1 MLSIKNLT
9 KIYSGNKKAVDNIS
23 LDIQSG
29 EFIAF
34 IGTSGS
40 GKTTA
45 LRMINRMIEATDGQI
60 MMNGKDVRNMNP
72 VELRRSIGY
81 VIQQIGLMPH
91 MTIREN
97 IVLVPKLL
105 KWSKEKKDEKAKE
118 LIKLV
123 DLPEEY
129 LDRYPAELSGGQQQR
144 IGVVRALAAE
154 QDIILMDEPFG
165 ALDPITRD
173 TLQDL
178 VKELQQKLGKTFIF
192 VTHDMD
198 EAIKLADKICIMS
211 KGKVVQYD
219 TPDNILRYP
228 ANDFVRDFI
237 GQNRLIQ
244 DRPNMKSV
252 ESAMIKPV
260 TVKADDS
267 LNDAVNIM
275 RTRRVDTIF
284 VVNNQNKLLGF
295 LDIEDI
301 NQGLRARKE
310 LIDTMQRDVY
320 KVHINSKLQDS
331 VRTILKRN
339 VRNVPVVDNDEHLI
353 GLITRANLVDIV
365 YDSILGVK
373 NIDKNVIQAGQSMG
387 MTKFQL
393 MKDVEMPLALPLI
406 ISGIRLSS
414 VYVISWATL
423 ASYVGAGGLGDLV
436 FNGLNLYQPPMIIS
450 AAIVVTLLALVID
463 FILSLVEKWVVPKG
477 LKVSR

>member
-1 MLSIKNLT
+1 MLSIKNLS
-9 KIYSGNKKAVDNIS
+9 KVYAGGKKAVDNMTI
-23 LDIQSG
+23 DIESG
-29 EFIAF
+29 DFIAF

-45 LRMINRMIEATDGQI
+45 LRMINRMIESTEGEITIDGKNI
-60 MMNGKDVRNMNP
+60 KELNP

-91 MTIREN
+91 MTVKEN

-105 KWSKEKKDEKAKE
+105 KWSQEKKDEKAKE
-118 LIKLV
+118 LIRLV

-129 LDRYPAELSGGQQQR
+129 LDRYPSELSGGQQQR

-178 VKELQQKLGKTFIF
+178 VKKLQQQLGKTFIF

-198 EAIKLADKICIMS
+198 EAIKLADKICIMTN
-211 KGKVVQYD
+211 GQVVQCD
-219 TPDNILRYP
+219 TPDNILRSP

-244 DRPNMKSV
+244 DRPNIRTVKD
-252 ESAMIKPV
+252 AMIKPV
-260 TVKADDS
+260 TVHVDRS

-275 RTRRVDTIF
+275 REKRVDTIF
-284 VVNNQNKLLGF
+284 VVGNDEHLLGY

-301 NQGLRARKE
+301 NEGLRHHKE
-310 LIDTMQRDVY
+310 LIDTMQRDIYRVR
-320 KVHINSKLQDS
+320 IDSKLQDS

-339 VRNVPVVDNDEHLI
+339 VRNVPVVDSDNKTLL
-353 GLITRANLVDIV
+353 GLVTRANLVDIV
-365 YDSILGVK
+365 YDSIWGELESD
-373 NIDKNVIQAGQSMG
+373 NNDNH
-387 MTKFQL
+387 
-393 MKDVEMPLALPLI
+393 
-406 ISGIRLSS
+406 SGI
-414 VYVISWATL
+414 
-423 ASYVGAGGLGDLV
+423 
-436 FNGLNLYQPPMIIS
+436 
-450 AAIVVTLLALVID
+450 
-463 FILSLVEKWVVPKG
+463 VEPESTGVETP
-477 LKVSR
+477 

>member
-1 MLSIKNLT
+1 MLSIKNLS
-9 KIYSGNKKAVDNIS
+9 KVYAGSKKAVDNMTI
-23 LDIQSG
+23 DIQQG
-29 EFIAF
+29 EFVAF

-45 LRMINRMIEATDGQI
+45 LRMINRMIEATEGQI
-60 MMNGKDVRNMNP
+60 MINGKDVRQMNP

-91 MTIREN
+91 MTVREN

-105 KWSKEKKDEKAKE
+105 KWSQEKKDEKARE

-123 DLPEEY
+123 DIPEDY
-129 LDRYPAELSGGQQQR
+129 LDRYPSELSGGQQQR

-178 VKELQQKLGKTFIF
+178 VKKLQQQLGKTFIF

-211 KGKVVQYD
+211 HGKVIQYD
-219 TPDNILRYP
+219 TPDNILRHP

-244 DRPNMKSV
+244 DRPNVRAV
-252 ESAMIKPV
+252 EDAMITPI
-260 TVKADDS
+260 TITADHS
-267 LNDAVNIM
+267 LNDAVELM
-275 RTRRVDTIF
+275 RQKRIDTLF
-284 VVNNQNKLLGF
+284 VVNHQNKLLGF

-301 NQGLRARKE
+301 NQGLRARAE
-310 LIDTMQRDVY
+310 LIDVIQRDVY
-320 KVHINSKLQDS
+320 TVPLDSKLQDS

-339 VRNVPVVDNDEHLI
+339 VRNVPVVDEGHHI
-353 GLITRANLVDIV
+353 VGLITRANLVDIV
-365 YDSILGVK
+365 YDSIWGESDGETTETEDAVRSDKAGVER
-373 NIDKNVIQAGQSMG
+373 V
-387 MTKFQL
+387 
-393 MKDVEMPLALPLI
+393 
-406 ISGIRLSS
+406 
-414 VYVISWATL
+414 
-423 ASYVGAGGLGDLV
+423 
-436 FNGLNLYQPPMIIS
+436 
-450 AAIVVTLLALVID
+450 
-463 FILSLVEKWVVPKG
+463 
-477 LKVSR
+477 

>member
-1 MLSIKNLT
+1 MLSIKNLS
-9 KIYSGNKKAVDNIS
+9 KVYAGGKKAVDNMTI
-23 LDIQSG
+23 DIESG
-29 EFIAF
+29 DFIAF

-45 LRMINRMIEATDGQI
+45 LRMINRMIESTEGEITIDGKNI
-60 MMNGKDVRNMNP
+60 KELNP

-91 MTIREN
+91 MTVKEN

-105 KWSKEKKDEKAKE
+105 KWSQEKKDEKAKE
-118 LIKLV
+118 LIRLV

-129 LDRYPAELSGGQQQR
+129 LDRYPSELSGGQQQR

-178 VKELQQKLGKTFIF
+178 VKKLQQQLGKTFIF

-198 EAIKLADKICIMS
+198 EAIKLADKICIMTN
-211 KGKVVQYD
+211 GQVIQYD
-219 TPDNILRYP
+219 TPDNILRSP

-244 DRPNMKSV
+244 DRPNIRTVKD
-252 ESAMIKPV
+252 AMIKPV
-260 TVKADDS
+260 TVHVDRS

-275 RTRRVDTIF
+275 REKRVDTIF
-284 VVNNQNKLLGF
+284 VVGNDEHLLGY

-301 NQGLRARKE
+301 NEGLRHHKE
-310 LIDTMQRDVY
+310 LIDTMQRDIYRVR
-320 KVHINSKLQDS
+320 IDSKLQDS

-339 VRNVPVVDNDEHLI
+339 VRNVPVVDSDNKTLL
-353 GLITRANLVDIV
+353 GLVTRANLVDIV
-365 YDSILGVK
+365 YDSIWGELESD
-373 NIDKNVIQAGQSMG
+373 NNDNH
-387 MTKFQL
+387 
-393 MKDVEMPLALPLI
+393 
-406 ISGIRLSS
+406 SGI
-414 VYVISWATL
+414 
-423 ASYVGAGGLGDLV
+423 
-436 FNGLNLYQPPMIIS
+436 
-450 AAIVVTLLALVID
+450 
-463 FILSLVEKWVVPKG
+463 VEPESTGVEIP
-477 LKVSR
+477 

>member
-1 MLSIKNLT
+1 MTLSIKNLT

-23 LDIQSG
+23 LNIEAG
-29 EFIAF
+29 EFVAF

-45 LRMINRMIEATDGQI
+45 LRMINRMIEPTEGSI
-60 MMNGKDVRNMNP
+60 EMNGKDVRNMNP

-105 KWSKEKKDEKAKE
+105 KWSKEKKDAKAKE

-123 DLPEEY
+123 DLPEDY
-129 LDRYPAELSGGQQQR
+129 LDRYPSELSGGQQQR

-178 VKELQQKLGKTFIF
+178 VKDLQKKLGKTFIF

-211 KGKVVQYD
+211 KGQIVQYD
-219 TPDNILRYP
+219 TPDNVLRYP
-228 ANDFVRDFI
+228 ANDFVREFI

-244 DRPNMKSV
+244 DRPNMRTV
-252 ESAMIKPV
+252 EDAMIKPI
-260 TVKADDS
+260 TIQADDS

-275 RTRRVDTIF
+275 RTHRIDTIF
-284 VVNNQNKLLGF
+284 VVNNKHRLLGF

-301 NQGLRARKE
+301 NQGLRQGKE

-320 KVHINSKLQDS
+320 KVHIDSKLQDS

-339 VRNVPVVDNDEHLI
+339 VRNVPVVDDHHTLI

-365 YDSILGVK
+365 YDSIWGEENETSHSSKTYSNEVERENERQNETQQRLTTQGTQRYHEDIMNGTDREHIHNTDDTGV
-373 NIDKNVIQAGQSMG
+373 D
-387 MTKFQL
+387 
-393 MKDVEMPLALPLI
+393 
-406 ISGIRLSS
+406 R
-414 VYVISWATL
+414 
-423 ASYVGAGGLGDLV
+423 
-436 FNGLNLYQPPMIIS
+436 
-450 AAIVVTLLALVID
+450 
-463 FILSLVEKWVVPKG
+463 
-477 LKVSR
+477 

>member
-1 MLSIKNLT
+1 MTLSIKNLT

-23 LDIQSG
+23 LNIEAG
-29 EFIAF
+29 EFVAF

-45 LRMINRMIEATDGQI
+45 LRMINRMIEPTEGSI
-60 MMNGKDVRNMNP
+60 EMNGKDVRSMNP

-105 KWSKEKKDEKAKE
+105 KWSKEKKDAKAKE

-123 DLPEEY
+123 DLPEDY
-129 LDRYPAELSGGQQQR
+129 LDRYPSELSGGQQQR

-178 VKELQQKLGKTFIF
+178 VKDLQKKLGKTFIF

-211 KGKVVQYD
+211 KGQIVQYD
-219 TPDNILRYP
+219 TPDNVLRYP
-228 ANDFVRDFI
+228 ANDFVREFI

-244 DRPNMKSV
+244 DRPNMRTV
-252 ESAMIKPV
+252 EDAMIKPI
-260 TVKADDS
+260 TIQADDS

-275 RTRRVDTIF
+275 RNHRIDTIF
-284 VVNNQNKLLGF
+284 VVNNKHRLLGF

-301 NQGLRARKE
+301 NQGLRQGKE

-320 KVHINSKLQDS
+320 KVHIDSKLQDS

-339 VRNVPVVDNDEHLI
+339 VRNVPVVDDHHTLI

-365 YDSILGVK
+365 YDSIWGEDNETSHSSKTYSNEVERENERQNETQQRLTSQGTQRYHEDIMNGTDREHTRNTDDTGV
-373 NIDKNVIQAGQSMG
+373 D
-387 MTKFQL
+387 
-393 MKDVEMPLALPLI
+393 
-406 ISGIRLSS
+406 R
-414 VYVISWATL
+414 
-423 ASYVGAGGLGDLV
+423 
-436 FNGLNLYQPPMIIS
+436 
-450 AAIVVTLLALVID
+450 
-463 FILSLVEKWVVPKG
+463 
-477 LKVSR
+477 

>member
-1 MLSIKNLT
+1 MLSIKNLS
-9 KIYSGNKKAVDNIS
+9 KVYAGGKKAVDNMTI
-23 LDIQSG
+23 DIESG
-29 EFIAF
+29 DFIAF

-45 LRMINRMIEATDGQI
+45 LRMINRMIESTEGEITIDGKNI
-60 MMNGKDVRNMNP
+60 KELNP

-91 MTIREN
+91 MTVKEN

-105 KWSKEKKDEKAKE
+105 KWSQEKKDEKARE
-118 LIKLV
+118 LIRLV

-129 LDRYPAELSGGQQQR
+129 LDRYPSELSGGQQQR

-178 VKELQQKLGKTFIF
+178 VKKLQQQLGKTFIF

-198 EAIKLADKICIMS
+198 EAIKLADKICIMTN
-211 KGKVVQYD
+211 GQVVQYD
-219 TPDNILRYP
+219 TPDNILRSP

-244 DRPNMKSV
+244 DRPNIRTVKD
-252 ESAMIKPV
+252 AMIKPV
-260 TVKADDS
+260 TVHVDRS

-275 RTRRVDTIF
+275 REKRVDTIF
-284 VVNNQNKLLGF
+284 VVGNDEHLLGY

-301 NQGLRARKE
+301 NEGLRHHKE
-310 LIDTMQRDVY
+310 LIDTMQRDIYRVR
-320 KVHINSKLQDS
+320 IDSKLQDS

-339 VRNVPVVDNDEHLI
+339 VRNVPVVDSDNKKLL
-353 GLITRANLVDIV
+353 GLVTRANLVDIV
-365 YDSILGVK
+365 YDSIWGELDS
-373 NIDKNVIQAGQSMG
+373 DKN
-387 MTKFQL
+387 
-393 MKDVEMPLALPLI
+393 DNH
-406 ISGIRLSS
+406 SGI
-414 VYVISWATL
+414 
-423 ASYVGAGGLGDLV
+423 
-436 FNGLNLYQPPMIIS
+436 
-450 AAIVVTLLALVID
+450 
-463 FILSLVEKWVVPKG
+463 VEPESTGVET
-477 LKVSR
+477 S

>member
-1 MLSIKNLT
+1 MLSIKNLS
-9 KIYSGNKKAVDNIS
+9 KVYGGGKKAVDNIS
-23 LDIQSG
+23 LEVESG

-45 LRMINRMIEATDGQI
+45 LRMINRMIEATEGQI
-60 MMNGKDVRNMNP
+60 TINGKDVRKMNP
-72 VELRRSIGY
+72 VELRRKIGY

-105 KWSKEKKDEKAKE
+105 KWSQEKKEKKAKE

-123 DLPEEY
+123 DLPEEF
-129 LDRYPAELSGGQQQR
+129 LDRYPSQLSGGQQQR

-154 QDIILMDEPFG
+154 QDVILMDEPFG

-211 KGKVVQYD
+211 EGQVIQYD
-219 TPDNILRYP
+219 TPDNILRHP

-244 DRPNMKSV
+244 DRPNMRTVKD
-252 ESAMIKPV
+252 AMIKPV
-260 TVKADDS
+260 TVHADS
-267 LNDAVNIM
+267 TLNEAVEIM
-275 RTRRVDTIF
+275 RARRVDTIF
-284 VVNNQNKLLGF
+284 VVGNNSRLLGY

-301 NQGLRARKE
+301 NQGLRTHKD
-310 LIDTMQRDVY
+310 LIDMMQRDIYRVR
-320 KVHINSKLQDS
+320 IDSKLQDS

-339 VRNVPVVDNDEHLI
+339 VRNVPVVDSDGKTLI
-353 GLITRANLVDIV
+353 GLVTRANLVDIV
-365 YDSILGVK
+365 YDSIWGEL
-373 NIDKNVIQAGQSMG
+373 DE
-387 MTKFQL
+387 
-393 MKDVEMPLALPLI
+393 DV
-406 ISGIRLSS
+406 S
-414 VYVISWATL
+414 ATED
-423 ASYVGAGGLGDLV
+423 AIVEPDNVGAD
-436 FNGLNLYQPPMIIS
+436 I
-450 AAIVVTLLALVID
+450 
-463 FILSLVEKWVVPKG
+463 
-477 LKVSR
+477 

>member
-1 MLSIKNLT
+1 MLSIKNLS
-9 KIYSGNKKAVDNIS
+9 KVYGGGKKAVDNIS
-23 LDIQSG
+23 LEVESG

-45 LRMINRMIEATDGQI
+45 LRMINRMIEATEGQI
-60 MMNGKDVRNMNP
+60 TINGKDVRKMNP
-72 VELRRSIGY
+72 VELRRKIGY

-105 KWSKEKKDEKAKE
+105 KWSQEKKEKKAKE

-123 DLPEEY
+123 DIPEEF
-129 LDRYPAELSGGQQQR
+129 LDRYPSQLSGGQQQR

-154 QDIILMDEPFG
+154 QDVILMDEPFG

-211 KGKVVQYD
+211 EGQVIQYD
-219 TPDNILRYP
+219 TPDNILRHP

-244 DRPNMKSV
+244 DRPNMRTVKD
-252 ESAMIKPV
+252 AMIKPV
-260 TVKADDS
+260 TVHADS
-267 LNDAVNIM
+267 TLNEAVEIM
-275 RTRRVDTIF
+275 RARRVDTIF
-284 VVNNQNKLLGF
+284 VVGNNSRLLGY

-301 NQGLRARKE
+301 NQGLRTNKD
-310 LIDTMQRDVY
+310 LIDMMQRDIYRVR
-320 KVHINSKLQDS
+320 IDSKLQDS

-339 VRNVPVVDNDEHLI
+339 VRNVPVVDSDGKTLI
-353 GLITRANLVDIV
+353 GLVTRANLVDIV
-365 YDSILGVK
+365 YDSIWGEL
-373 NIDKNVIQAGQSMG
+373 DE
-387 MTKFQL
+387 
-393 MKDVEMPLALPLI
+393 DV
-406 ISGIRLSS
+406 S
-414 VYVISWATL
+414 ATE
-423 ASYVGAGGLGDLV
+423 
-436 FNGLNLYQPPMIIS
+436 
-450 AAIVVTLLALVID
+450 AAIVEADNVGADI
-463 FILSLVEKWVVPKG
+463 
-477 LKVSR
+477 

>member
-9 KIYSGNKKAVDNIS
+9 KIYSGNKKAVDRIS
-23 LDIQSG
+23 LDIESG

-45 LRMINRMIEATDGQI
+45 LRMINRMIEPTEGQI
-60 MMNGKDVRNMNP
+60 TINGKNIGDMNP

-105 KWSKEKKDEKAKE
+105 KWSKEKKDARAKE

-123 DLPEEY
+123 DLPEDY

-144 IGVVRALAAE
+144 IGVVRALAAD
-154 QDIILMDEPFG
+154 QDVILMDEPFG

-178 VKELQQKLGKTFIF
+178 VKTLQQKLGKTFIF

-198 EAIKLADKICIMS
+198 EAIKLADRICIMS
-211 KGKVVQYD
+211 KGKIVQFD
-219 TPDNILRYP
+219 TPDNILRHP
-228 ANDFVRDFI
+228 ANDFVVDFI

-244 DRPNMKSV
+244 DRPNMKTV
-252 ESAMIKPV
+252 EGAMITPV
-260 TVKADDS
+260 TVHADDS

-275 RTRRVDTIF
+275 RERRVDTIF
-284 VVNNQNKLLGF
+284 VVNNQNRLLGF

-301 NQGLRARKE
+301 NQGLRRGEE
-310 LIDTMQRDVY
+310 LIDMMQRDVY
-320 KVHINSKLQDS
+320 KVHIDTKLQDS

-339 VRNVPVVDNDEHLI
+339 VRNVPVVDDDNTLI

-365 YDSILGVK
+365 YDSLCGDENDDAAPLDSDNK
-373 NIDKNVIQAGQSMG
+373 DKQS
-387 MTKFQL
+387 TSQQDAPPREQ
-393 MKDVEMPLALPLI
+393 DVM
-406 ISGIRLSS
+406 
-414 VYVISWATL
+414 
-423 ASYVGAGGLGDLV
+423 
-436 FNGLNLYQPPMIIS
+436 NGLDHKTNEMG
-450 AAIVVTLLALVID
+450 D
-463 FILSLVEKWVVPKG
+463 D
-477 LKVSR
+477 R

>member
-1 MLSIKNLT
+1 MLSIKNLS
-9 KIYSGNKKAVDNIS
+9 KVYGGGKKAVDNIS
-23 LDIQSG
+23 LEVESG

-45 LRMINRMIEATDGQI
+45 LRMINRMIEATEGQI
-60 MMNGKDVRNMNP
+60 TINGKDVRKMNP
-72 VELRRSIGY
+72 VELRRKIGY

-105 KWSKEKKDEKAKE
+105 KWSQEKKEKKAKE

-123 DLPEEY
+123 DLPEEF
-129 LDRYPAELSGGQQQR
+129 LDRYPSQLSGGQQQR

-154 QDIILMDEPFG
+154 QDVILMDEPFG

-211 KGKVVQYD
+211 EGQVIQYD
-219 TPDNILRYP
+219 TPDNILRHP

-244 DRPNMKSV
+244 DRPNMRTVKD
-252 ESAMIKPV
+252 AMIKPV
-260 TVKADDS
+260 TVHADS
-267 LNDAVNIM
+267 TLNEAVEIM
-275 RTRRVDTIF
+275 RARRVDTIF
-284 VVNNQNKLLGF
+284 VIGNNSRLLGY

-301 NQGLRARKE
+301 NQGLRTHKD
-310 LIDTMQRDVY
+310 LIDMMQRDIYRVR
-320 KVHINSKLQDS
+320 IDSKLQDS

-339 VRNVPVVDNDEHLI
+339 VRNVPVVDSDGKTLI
-353 GLITRANLVDIV
+353 GLVTRANLVDIV
-365 YDSILGVK
+365 YDSIWGEL
-373 NIDKNVIQAGQSMG
+373 DE
-387 MTKFQL
+387 
-393 MKDVEMPLALPLI
+393 DV
-406 ISGIRLSS
+406 S
-414 VYVISWATL
+414 ATED
-423 ASYVGAGGLGDLV
+423 AIVEPDNVGAD
-436 FNGLNLYQPPMIIS
+436 I
-450 AAIVVTLLALVID
+450 
-463 FILSLVEKWVVPKG
+463 
-477 LKVSR
+477 

>member
-1 MLSIKNLT
+1 MLSIKNLS
-9 KIYSGNKKAVDNIS
+9 KVYAGNKKAVDNMTI
-23 LDIQSG
+23 DIQQG
-29 EFIAF
+29 EFVAF

-45 LRMINRMIEATDGQI
+45 LRMINRMIEATEGQI
-60 MMNGKDVRNMNP
+60 MINGKDVRQMNP
-72 VELRRSIGY
+72 VQLRRSIGY

-91 MTIREN
+91 MTVREN

-105 KWSKEKKDEKAKE
+105 KWSQEKKDEKARE

-129 LDRYPAELSGGQQQR
+129 LDRYPSELSGGQQQR

-178 VKELQQKLGKTFIF
+178 VKKLQQQLGKTFIF

-211 KGKVVQYD
+211 HGKVIQFD
-219 TPDNILRYP
+219 TPDNILRHP

-244 DRPNMKSV
+244 DRPNLRSV
-252 ESAMIKPV
+252 EDAMITPI
-260 TVKADDS
+260 TITADQS
-267 LNDAVNIM
+267 LNDAVELM
-275 RTRRVDTIF
+275 RRKRIDTLF
-284 VVNNQNKLLGF
+284 VVNHQHKLLGF

-301 NQGLRARKE
+301 NQGLRARAE
-310 LIDTMQRDVY
+310 LIDVIQRDVY
-320 KVHINSKLQDS
+320 TVPLDSKLQDS

-339 VRNVPVVDNDEHLI
+339 VRNVPVVDEGHHI
-353 GLITRANLVDIV
+353 VGLITRANLVDIV
-365 YDSILGVK
+365 YDSIWGEADGDNIENEDITTSTKDGV
-373 NIDKNVIQAGQSMG
+373 
-387 MTKFQL
+387 
-393 MKDVEMPLALPLI
+393 E
-406 ISGIRLSS
+406 R
-414 VYVISWATL
+414 
-423 ASYVGAGGLGDLV
+423 
-436 FNGLNLYQPPMIIS
+436 
-450 AAIVVTLLALVID
+450 
-463 FILSLVEKWVVPKG
+463 E
-477 LKVSR
+477 

>member
-1 MLSIKNLT
+1 MLSIKNLS
-9 KIYSGNKKAVDNIS
+9 KVYGGGKKAVNNIS
-23 LDIQSG
+23 LEVESG

-45 LRMINRMIEATDGQI
+45 LRMINRMIEATEGQI
-60 MMNGKDVRNMNP
+60 TINGKDVRKMNP
-72 VELRRSIGY
+72 VELRRKIGY

-105 KWSKEKKDEKAKE
+105 KWSQEKKEKKAKE

-123 DLPEEY
+123 DLPEEF
-129 LDRYPAELSGGQQQR
+129 LDRYPSQLSGGQQQR

-154 QDIILMDEPFG
+154 QDVILMDEPFG

-211 KGKVVQYD
+211 EGQVVQYD
-219 TPDNILRYP
+219 TPDNILRHP

-244 DRPNMKSV
+244 DRPNMRTVKD
-252 ESAMIKPV
+252 AMIKPV
-260 TVKADDS
+260 TVHADNT
-267 LNDAVNIM
+267 LNEAVEIM
-275 RTRRVDTIF
+275 RARRVDTIF
-284 VVNNQNKLLGF
+284 VVGNNSRLLGY

-301 NQGLRARKE
+301 NQGLRTRKD
-310 LIDTMQRDVY
+310 LIDMMQRDIYRVR
-320 KVHINSKLQDS
+320 IDSKLQDS

-339 VRNVPVVDNDEHLI
+339 VRNVPVVDSDGKTLI
-353 GLITRANLVDIV
+353 GLVTRANLVDIV
-365 YDSILGVK
+365 YDSIWGEL
-373 NIDKNVIQAGQSMG
+373 DE
-387 MTKFQL
+387 
-393 MKDVEMPLALPLI
+393 DV
-406 ISGIRLSS
+406 S
-414 VYVISWATL
+414 ATE
-423 ASYVGAGGLGDLV
+423 
-436 FNGLNLYQPPMIIS
+436 
-450 AAIVVTLLALVID
+450 AAIVEPDNVGADI
-463 FILSLVEKWVVPKG
+463 
-477 LKVSR
+477 